1 MKKDFGVL
9 PFNGPREATMD
20 YSRVAPLVGVPSP
33 LHPAHDRVSEV
44 DVDRW
49 CQVMQDTNPLYTDEE
64 YAKKSLHG
72 GLLAPSGMVH
82 AFCLGR
88 FKPCLEQFVEG
99 KFEYPKDPNNIVN
112 QIIEDE
118 GYTGVMA
125 TAQRQQHRQRIK
137 VGDEIHWTLGVKRFS
152 DYDHLTRQGVGRKY
166 QIEYVFYNQDKD
178 LLCKQSFDVL
188 VYKPPMSTRRLYA
201 G

>member
-1 MKKDFGVL
+1 MKRDFGVL
-9 PFNGPREATMD
+9 PFNSPKEPTMD
-20 YSRVAPLVGVPSP
+20 YSRILPLVGVQSP
-33 LHPAHDRVSEV
+33 LHSPHDRVNKF

-49 CQVMQDTNPLYTDEE
+49 CQVMRDTNPLYTDEE
-64 YAKKSLHG
+64 YAKKSVHG
-72 GLLAPSGMVH
+72 GLLAPAGMVH
-82 AFCLGR
+82 VFCLGTM
-88 FKPCLEQFVEG
+88 KAALDHFVRG
-99 KFEYPKDPNNIVN
+99 KFEFPQDPNNIAN

-125 TAQRQQHRQRIK
+125 TAQRQQHYKRIH

-166 QIEYVFYNQDKD
+166 QILFRFYDQKEELVCD
-178 LLCKQSFDVL
+178 QTFDVL
-188 VYKPPMSTRRLYA
+188 VYKAPIATRRLYA